1 MGSLIGIRKE
11 ERKKRACRKSGE
23 RRGEEGEKMKEN
35 FRRQV
40 IFFFV
45 ISKVRYNIA
54 QSLLLKDCFSF
65 FFIHIFLQNWL
76 TQEFLFCSSVC
87 IRMNV
92 AGFWNICRCY
102 LIFIAYHM
110 LCIVPKQN

>member
-1 MGSLIGIRKE
+1 MA
-11 ERKKRACRKSGE
+11 ERKKGKTEHAEKVE

-40 IFFFV
+40 IFFCV

-76 TQEFLFCSSVC
+76 TQEFLFCSTVC